1 MIRRFRRFARS
12 LVFVLSFGAAAH
24 AQDARKAFKEG
35 VSAFQAG
42 DFATALDKFQQADA
56 AAHAPAITY
65 NIARTLEQLA
75 RPQDAMLAYE
85 RYLAQAGESGEFT
98 TAAALAIAQIK
109 ARNGRL
115 VVSSTPPGA
124 TVTLDGT
131 PLAEKTPISVLVPPG
146 SHRLTLSLDDWN
158 EERTVETTAGT
169 ASELVFVRGKSAPA
183 PAPKKIVVVKT
194 VPASTKPQLSGLMGT
209 AGISISAYRF
219 VGNADREQ
227 GNTSTQ
233 AESAPT
239 GLVFGLGFDMGYAL
253 SERTALVLRGFG
265 GFGSSESSLASLGA
279 IGPAISF
286 RISDQFWAGGGVAF
300 GAGQADSDATR
311 RDLVSAQD
319 SSLTFE
325 TDIALG
331 PSLELSFSPDENTS
345 GQWLIALMPTTLLSA
360 GGKQST
366 LFIPLL
372 FGFRFF

>member
-1 MIRRFRRFARS
+1 MMRFSRFVCS
-12 LVFVLSFGAAAH
+12 LSFVLTLGATVH
-24 AQDARKAFKEG
+24 AGDARKAFKEG
-35 VSAFQAG
+35 VTAFQAG
-42 DFATALDKFQQADA
+42 DFSAALAKFREADA

-75 RPQDAMLAYE
+75 RPQEALLAYE
-85 RYLAQAGESGEFT
+85 RYLAEAGESGEFT
-98 TAAALAIAQIK
+98 TAAALAVAQIK
-109 ARNGRL
+109 ARNARL
-115 VVSSTPPGA
+115 VVSSTPSGA
-124 TVTLDGT
+124 TVTLDGEV
-131 PLAEKTPISVLVPPG
+131 LAEKTPASVLVTPG
-146 SHRLTLSLDDWN
+146 SHRLTLSLDDWR
-158 EERTVETTAGT
+158 EERSVETSAG
-169 ASELVFVRGKSAPA
+169 ASSELVFVRTKRAP
-183 PAPKKIVVVKT
+183 PPEPKKVVVVKT
-194 VPASTKPQLSGLMGT
+194 VPASTKPVLSGLMGT
-209 AGISISAYRF
+209 AGLSISAYRF
-219 VGNADREQ
+219 VGNADRDHGE
-227 GNTSTQ
+227 TSTQ

-253 SERTALVLRGFG
+253 SARTALVLRGFG
-265 GFGSSESSLASLGA
+265 GFGSSEASLASLGA

-286 RISDQFWAGGGVAF
+286 RISDQFWAGGGIAF

-331 PSLELSFSPDENTS
+331 PSLELAFSPDENAS

-366 LFIPLL
+366 LFVPLL

>member
-1 MIRRFRRFARS
+1 MMRRLIRFSA
-12 LVFVLSFGAAAH
+12 LLAFVSFLSAAAH
-24 AQDARKAFKEG
+24 AEDARQLFKEG
-35 VSAFQAG
+35 VTAFQAG
-42 DFATALDKFQQADA
+42 DFAGALAKFQRADA
-56 AAHAPAITY
+56 LTHAPAITY

-75 RPQDAMLAYE
+75 RPQDAVIAYE
-85 RYLAQAGESGEFT
+85 RYLAEAGEGGEFT
-98 TAAALAIAQIK
+98 TAAALAVAQIK
-109 ARNGRL
+109 ARNARL

-124 TVTLDGT
+124 SVTLDGT
-131 PLAEKTPISVLVPPG
+131 PLAERTPAAVLVPPG
-146 SHRLTLSLDDWN
+146 THRLTLTLDDWK
-158 EERTVETTAGT
+158 EERSVETRAGSS
-169 ASELVFVRGKSAPA
+169 SEIAFYRSKSAPA
-183 PAPKKIVVVKT
+183 PAPKPVVIVKR
-194 VPASTKPQLSGLMGT
+194 VPASNEPELSGLMGT
-209 AGISISAYRF
+209 AGLSISAYRF
-219 VGNADREQ
+219 VGSADREQ

-239 GLVFGLGFDMGYAL
+239 GLVFGLGFDVGYAL
-253 SERTALVLRGFG
+253 SPRTALVLRGFG
-265 GFGSSESSLASLGA
+265 GFGSAESSLASLGA

-286 RISDQFWAGGGVAF
+286 RISDQFWAGGGIAF
-300 GAGQADSDATR
+300 GAGQAESDATR

-331 PSLELSFSPDENTS
+331 PSLELAFSPDQNAS

>member
-1 MIRRFRRFARS
+1 MIRRFRRFTS
-12 LVFVLSFGAAAH
+12 LLVVVLSFAATAY
-24 AQDARKAFKEG
+24 AEDARKAFKEG
-35 VSAFQAG
+35 VTAFQAG
-42 DFATALDKFQQADA
+42 DFKTALTKFQQADA
-56 AAHAPAITY
+56 AGHAPAITY

-75 RPQDAMLAYE
+75 RPDDAVAAYE
-85 RYLAQAGESGEFT
+85 RYLAEAGESGEFT

-115 VVSSTPPGA
+115 VVSSTPSGA

-131 PLAEKTPISVLVPPG
+131 PLAEKTPTTVLVPPG
-146 SHRLTLSLDDWN
+146 SHRLTLSLDDWH
-158 EERTVETTAGT
+158 EERSVQTTAGT
-169 ASELVFVRGKSAPA
+169 ASEIVFVRGKSAPA
-183 PAPKKIVVVKT
+183 PPPKKVVIVKT
-194 VPASTKPQLSGLMGT
+194 IPASTKPELSGLMGS
-209 AGISISAYRF
+209 AGLSISAYTF

-233 AESAPT
+233 AQSAPT
-239 GLVFGLGFDMGYAL
+239 GLVFGLGFDFGYAL
-253 SERTALVLRGFG
+253 GARTALVLRGFG

-279 IGPAISF
+279 IGPALSF

-300 GAGQADSDATR
+300 GAGQAESDATR

-325 TDIALG
+325 TDIAVG

>member
-1 MIRRFRRFARS
+1 MIRRARHLAS
-12 LVFVLSFGAAAH
+12 LLVFVLFVGGSAH

-35 VSAFQAG
+35 VTAFQAG
-42 DFATALDKFQQADA
+42 DFATALAKFQKADA

-65 NIARTLEQLA
+65 NIARTLEQLG
-75 RPQDAMLAYE
+75 RPQDAIFAYE
-85 RYLAQAGESGEFT
+85 RYLAEAGEGGEFT

-109 ARNGRL
+109 ARNARL

-131 PLAEKTPISVLVPPG
+131 PLPEKTPTTVLVPPG
-146 SHRLTLSLDDWN
+146 RHRLTLSLDDWN

-183 PAPKKIVVVKT
+183 PPPKRVVVVKT
-194 VPASTKPQLSGLMGT
+194 VPASTKPELSGLMGT
-209 AGISISAYRF
+209 AGLSISAYRF

-233 AESAPT
+233 AQSAPT

-253 SERTALVLRGFG
+253 SARTALVLRGFG

-286 RISDQFWAGGGVAF
+286 RISEQFWAGGGVAF

-331 PSLELSFSPDENTS
+331 PSLELAFSPDENSS

>member
-1 MIRRFRRFARS
+1 MIRLRLLAS
-12 LVFVLSFGAAAH
+12 LVALVCCAATAAH
-24 AQDARKAFKEG
+24 AEDARQLFKEG
-35 VSAFQAG
+35 VKAFQSG
-42 DFATALDKFQQADA
+42 DFATALVKFQRADA
-56 AAHAPAITY
+56 AGHAPAITY
-65 NIARTLEQLA
+65 NIARTLEQLG
-75 RPQDAMLAYE
+75 RPEEAMLAYE
-85 RYLAQAGESGEFT
+85 RYLAEAGEGGELT

-109 ARNGRL
+109 ARNARL

-124 TVTLDGT
+124 TVALDGT
-131 PLAEKTPISVLVPPG
+131 PLPEKTPTSVLVPPG
-146 SHRLTLSLDDWN
+146 RHRLTLSLDDWK
-158 EERTVETTAGT
+158 EERTVETSAG
-169 ASELVFVRGKSAPA
+169 ASSEIVFYRSKSAPA
-183 PAPKKIVVVKT
+183 PAPKPIVVVKT
-194 VPASTKPQLSGLMGT
+194 VPVAAKPELAGLMGT
-209 AGISISAYRF
+209 AGLSISAYRF
-219 VGNADREQ
+219 VGSADREQ
-227 GNTSTQ
+227 GMTSTQ

-239 GLVFGLGFDMGYAL
+239 GLVFGLGFDVGYAL
-253 SERTALVLRGFG
+253 SPRTALVLRGFG

-300 GAGQADSDATR
+300 GAGQAASDATR

-325 TDIALG
+325 TDVALG
-331 PSLELSFSPDENTS
+331 PSLELSFSPDENAS

>member
-1 MIRRFRRFARS
+1 MMRFWRRFSCLLALAVFAS
-12 LVFVLSFGAAAH
+12 TPAH
-24 AQDARKAFKEG
+24 AEDARKAFKEG
-35 VSAFQAG
+35 VTAFQSG
-42 DFATALDKFQQADA
+42 DFETALEKFRQADA
-56 AAHAPAITY
+56 AGHVPTITY
-65 NIARTLEQLA
+65 NIARTLEQLG
-75 RPQDAMLAYE
+75 RPNDAVVTYE
-85 RYLAQAGESGEFT
+85 RYLAEAGESGEFT

-115 VVSSTPPGA
+115 LVSSNPPGA
-124 TVTLDGT
+124 SVTLDGT
-131 PLAEKTPISVLVPPG
+131 ALEEKTPTAVLVPPG
-146 SHRLTLSLDDWN
+146 SHRLTLSLGDWR
-158 EERTVETTAGT
+158 EERSVETTAGT
-169 ASELVFVRGKSAPA
+169 SSELVFVRGKTAPA
-183 PAPKKIVVVKT
+183 PPPKRVVVVKT
-194 VPASTKPQLSGLMGT
+194 VPATTKPELSGLMGM
-209 AGISISAYRF
+209 AGLSISAYRF
-219 VGNADREQ
+219 VGSADRSQ
-227 GNTSTQ
+227 GETTTQ

-239 GLVFGLGFDMGYAL
+239 GLVFGLGFDLGYAL
-253 SERTALVLRGFG
+253 SARTALVLRGFG

-311 RDLVSAQD
+311 RDLVSARD

-331 PSLELSFSPDENTS
+331 PSLELAFSPDENSS

-366 LFIPLL
+366 LFVPLL